1 MDSSNTTLHPVKQE
15 VSDNQDDYS
24 FPSSSKIDQAL
35 AAPATYFHSP
45 KMEYSSHG
53 TIDVEASRRSPA
65 VCDNYNTSTTIQMKV
80 EPQESGT
87 EMLHE
92 PVHYNSTESSVLN
105 DQEFA
110 DHGTYLTEAKIE
122 YPIVEDVDLEATK
135 ITHVTPCGTEHS
147 AVQIKV
153 EAQDPVS
160 DQEPEMLYNAV
171 VDQYEACLPEK
182 MVKTEHIPISRELQ
196 SPTSVET
203 SDGPI
208 VDSHSESRDYSSAT
222 QNTRVYADG
231 AVYEIRVVEDACRT
245 EVNGIPAE
253 QPCNSK
259 PATGN
264 ELHRQTAQMNVMNSI
279 KTLGENKQYK
289 CDRCDKSFC
298 DKMELKIHKR
308 NHQFTVCPVCK
319 RTMRTDFVK
328 RHIARV
334 HPDDGILPRNRSFPC
349 DECERVFS
357 NDVQL
362 KNHQLSHKKQGC
374 PICGKIVRS
383 DYLKR
388 HMDLNHP
395 KEVNS
400 SDGSTYPCDQ
410 CETVL
415 SNRYLLFFHK
425 RTHQTEECPVCKE
438 TLRAGY
444 MKIHIDM
451 KHPDHSTLPEN
462 PAFKCDQCEKSFG
475 YKAALTLHK
484 RKHRLT
490 ECPVCK
496 KTVRADC
503 LKRHMDFNHPN
514 DASLPENAT
523 RMEGYTANGGHPL
536 SYDRRTQQ
544 TEDCPECKE
553 TFRSDY
559 LKIHIAMKH
568 PNDRALPE
576 ERPFQC
582 DQCDKSFC
590 YKTQLR
596 LHKRNHRL
604 TECTVCQKSM
614 RLDCLKLHMTRMHP
628 NNVSSGSA
636 KN

>member
-1 MDSSNTTLHPVKQE
+1 MENENVVVYAVKKEVCELPDDYEQMEHNALESSSNSSTAIDRDSALQAPCFQATKMECPSGETDKE
-15 VSDNQDDYS
+15 KSAYGSGSSNFSDVQIKVESHDPS
-24 FPSSSKIDQAL
+24 FNSLYEHTDHESTQSCGMIVGEI
-35 AAPATYFHSP
+35 AAQSTGFTST
-45 KMEYSSHG
+45 KMEY
-53 TIDVEASRRSPA
+53 PY
-65 VCDNYNTSTTIQMKV
+65 DNDI
-80 EPQESGT
+80 
-87 EMLHE
+87 
-92 PVHYNSTESSVLN
+92 
-105 DQEFA
+105 
-110 DHGTYLTEAKIE
+110 
-122 YPIVEDVDLEATK
+122 DLEATK
-135 ITHVTPCGTEHS
+135 ITPAYGTDYTTCVD
-147 AVQIKV
+147 VQIKV
-153 EAQDPVS
+153 EPDDSNKEQDT
-160 DQEPEMLYNAV
+160 PELALDPYETTSQGKEIKMENFPLNTDEQYPGSVDNANV
-171 VDQYEACLPEK
+171 PDVGVHNEA
-182 MVKTEHIPISRELQ
+182 RE
-196 SPTSVET
+196 
-203 SDGPI
+203 
-208 VDSHSESRDYSSAT
+208 DSFAN
-222 QNTRVYADG
+222 QCKRVYANG
-231 AVYEIRVVEDACRT
+231 VLYEVRVVEDGCGT
-245 EVNGIPAE
+245 ENKNDSSDQ
-253 QPCNSK
+253 QPSSSK
-259 PATGN
+259 PAVD
-264 ELHRQTAQMNVMNSI
+264 VMSSI
-279 KTLGENKQYK
+279 KSLGENKQYK
-289 CDRCDKSFC
+289 CDRCEKSFC

-362 KNHQLSHKKQGC
+362 KNHQLSHKKQAC
-374 PICGKIVRS
+374 PVCGKIVRS

-395 KEVNS
+395 KEVNA
-400 SDGSTYPCDQ
+400 SDGTTYPCDQ

-415 SNRYLLFFHK
+415 SNKYLLFFHK

-462 PAFKCDQCEKSFG
+462 PAFKCEQCEKTFG

-496 KTVRADC
+496 KTVRSDC

-514 DASLPENAT
+514 DISLPENASRLAADADGSSGSQFST
-523 RMEGYTANGGHPL
+523 
-536 SYDRRTQQ
+536 DRRAQQ

-568 PNDRALPE
+568 PNDSALPE
-576 ERPFQC
+576 DRPFQC
-582 DQCDKSFC
+582 EQCEKSFC

-596 LHKRNHRL
+596 LHKRNHRM

-614 RLDCLKLHMTRMHP
+614 RLDCLKLHMSRMHP
-628 NNVSSGSA
+628 DVVSSISTQ
-636 KN
+636 N

>member
-1 MDSSNTTLHPVKQE
+1 MENENTMLYPVKLE
-15 VSDNQDDYS
+15 
-24 FPSSSKIDQAL
+24 
-35 AAPATYFHSP
+35 
-45 KMEYSSHG
+45 
-53 TIDVEASRRSPA
+53 
-65 VCDNYNTSTTIQMKV
+65 VCDNPDNQEHREHNPPIASRTIIDQPLAAYATCLQGTKMEGSYGENIDMHASKSADIQVKV
-80 EPQESGT
+80 EPQELETDLHHEQVGYGT
-87 EMLHE
+87 CL
-92 PVHYNSTESSVLN
+92 PN
-105 DQEFA
+105 
-110 DHGTYLTEAKIE
+110 AKME
-122 YPIVEDVDLEATK
+122 YPMGDDIDLEATE
-135 ITHVTPCGTEHS
+135 ITPSCDNEHNDYS
-147 AVQIKV
+147 APQIKI
-153 EAQDPVS
+153 ETQGAASDPEQDMSEDTLDQHESSSPRNVVKKENVPFSMKGPESAALLEKPDETNVDRHS
-160 DQEPEMLYNAV
+160 DAL
-171 VDQYEACLPEK
+171 D
-182 MVKTEHIPISRELQ
+182 
-196 SPTSVET
+196 
-203 SDGPI
+203 D
-208 VDSHSESRDYSSAT
+208 SSAN
-222 QNTRVYADG
+222 QSKRVYADG
-231 AVYEIRVVEDACRT
+231 ILFDIRVVDDACRT
-245 EVNGIPAE
+245 EANNVPTE
-253 QPCNSK
+253 QPANSK
-259 PATGN
+259 LTTNSGLRSR
-264 ELHRQTAQMNVMNSI
+264 ETAQLDVMDSI
-279 KTLGENKQYK
+279 KSLGENKQYK
-289 CDRCDKSFC
+289 CDRCEKSFC

-349 DECERVFS
+349 DECDRVFS

-374 PICGKIVRS
+374 PVCGKIVRS

-400 SDGSTYPCDQ
+400 SDGSTYSCDQ
-410 CETVL
+410 CDTVL
-415 SNRYLLFFHK
+415 SNKYLLFFHK

-438 TLRAGY
+438 TLRTGY

-490 ECPVCK
+490 ECPVCT

-514 DASLPENAT
+514 DTSPSDNVSRLQCDPESGAP
-523 RMEGYTANGGHPL
+523 RL
-536 SYDRRTQQ
+536 SNDRRAQQ

-568 PNDRALPE
+568 PNDSALPE
-576 ERPFQC
+576 DRPFQC

-604 TECTVCQKSM
+604 TECTICQKSM
-614 RLDCLKLHMTRMHP
+614 RLDCLRLHMSRMHP
-628 NNVSSGSA
+628 NTASSVN
-636 KN
+636 KQH

>member
-1 MDSSNTTLHPVKQE
+1 MDSENTTLYPVKQE
-15 VSDNQDDYS
+15 ASDNSDDYS
-24 FPSSSKIDQAL
+24 LQSSSKIDQAL
-35 AAPATYFHSP
+35 EAPATCFHST

-53 TIDVEASRRSPA
+53 AIDVEARRQLST
-65 VCDNYNTSTTIQMKV
+65 VYGDYNTSATIQIKV
-80 EPQESGT
+80 EPQESGI
-87 EMLHE
+87 EILHE
-92 PVHYNSTESSVLN
+92 PGDCNLTESNALN
-105 DQEFA
+105 DQEFV
-110 DHGTYLTEAKIE
+110 DHGSYLPKAKTEH
-122 YPIVEDVDLEATK
+122 PIVEDIYLEGTK
-135 ITHVTPCGTEHS
+135 ITPSCDTEHT

-153 EAQDPVS
+153 EAQDQVS
-160 DQEPEMLYNAV
+160 DQEQEMLSDAAL
-171 VDQYEACLPEK
+171 DQYEASLPGK
-182 MVKTEHIPISRELQ
+182 VVKTEHIPISGKLQ
-196 SPTSVET
+196 SLTSAET
-203 SDGPI
+203 LDEPI
-208 VDSHSESRDYSSAT
+208 VDSHSEPRDDSST
-222 QNTRVYADG
+222 NQNTRVYSDG

-245 EVNGIPAE
+245 ASNKVAAE
-253 QPCNSK
+253 QPSNSN
-259 PATGN
+259 ATTGI
-264 ELHRQTAQMNVMNSI
+264 ELHHQTAQMNVMNSI

-289 CDRCDKSFC
+289 CDSCEKSFC

-349 DECERVFS
+349 DECDRVFS

-374 PICGKIVRS
+374 PVCGKIVRS

-388 HMDLNHP
+388 HMDLDHP

-462 PAFKCDQCEKSFG
+462 PAFKCDQCDKSFG

-514 DASLPENAT
+514 DASLHENAT
-523 RMEGYTANGGHPL
+523 RTEGDPANGGYPL

-576 ERPFQC
+576 DRPFQC

-628 NNVSSGSA
+628 NNVSSDSTH
-636 KN
+636 N

>member
-1 MDSSNTTLHPVKQE
+1 MENETMMVYAVKQE
-15 VSDNQDDYS
+15 VCEVPDDHERMEHNTLE
-24 FPSSSKIDQAL
+24 SSS
-35 AAPATYFHSP
+35 
-45 KMEYSSHG
+45 
-53 TIDVEASRRSPA
+53 
-65 VCDNYNTSTTIQMKV
+65 STTIDPDTARLFQGTKMESPSSETGHEAAAYGSACNNFSAVQIKV
-80 EPQESGT
+80 ERHDPCSNMLSEPTEHGPTAGNAVVDEESTGFR
-87 EMLHE
+87 
-92 PVHYNSTESSVLN
+92 STKV
-105 DQEFA
+105 
-110 DHGTYLTEAKIE
+110 E
-122 YPIVEDVDLEATK
+122 YPYSDDIDLEATK
-135 ITHVTPCGTEHS
+135 ITPAYDTEPCNYVGVPIKDEPYDSSAEQGMPEPALDPYETTAHEKEIKVENVPFDMEQQNPVLVDGTDEPTVDGRDATRDDDSANQCQRVYANGVLYEVRVVADGCGTENVP
-147 AVQIKV
+147 A
-153 EAQDPVS
+153 
-160 DQEPEMLYNAV
+160 DQQQPS
-171 VDQYEACLPEK
+171 CSK
-182 MVKTEHIPISRELQ
+182 
-196 SPTSVET
+196 SVT
-203 SDGPI
+203 D
-208 VDSHSESRDYSSAT
+208 
-222 QNTRVYADG
+222 
-231 AVYEIRVVEDACRT
+231 
-245 EVNGIPAE
+245 
-253 QPCNSK
+253 
-259 PATGN
+259 
-264 ELHRQTAQMNVMNSI
+264 VMSSI
-279 KTLGENKQYK
+279 KLLGENKQYQ
-289 CDRCDKSFC
+289 CDRCEKSFC

-334 HPDDGILPRNRSFPC
+334 HPDDGILPQNRSFPC
-349 DECERVFS
+349 DECDRVFS

-374 PICGKIVRS
+374 PVCGKIVRS

-395 KEVNS
+395 KEVNDC
-400 SDGSTYPCDQ
+400 DGSTYPCDQ

-415 SNRYLLFFHK
+415 SNKYLLFFHK

-462 PAFKCDQCEKSFG
+462 PAFKCEQCEKTFG

-496 KTVRADC
+496 KTVRTDC

-514 DASLPENAT
+514 DVSAPESVSRVPSADAD
-523 RMEGYTANGGHPL
+523 GGSSAPPFANE
-536 SYDRRTQQ
+536 RRVPQ

-568 PNDRALPE
+568 PNDSALPE
-576 ERPFQC
+576 DRPFRC
-582 DQCDKSFC
+582 DQCEKSFC

-614 RLDCLKLHMTRMHP
+614 RLDCLKLHMSRMHP
-628 NNVSSGSA
+628 SVVSSVSTQ
-636 KN
+636 N